1 MFICYFCLLVLPP
14 LFLDYA
20 LIRQMEYGWVII
32 ATMIFWF
39 LVMLCKAFID
49 VESEKAAQQ
58 EIRAKQAEERA
69 KMEAEKETRFVKN
82 GSFDL

>member
-20 LIRQMEYGWVII
+20 LISQMEYGWVII
-32 ATMIFWF
+32 ATMAFWIVIIFFKVW
-39 LVMLCKAFID
+39 ID
-49 VESEKAAQQ
+49 AENARVAQQ
-58 EIRAKQAEERA
+58 EIRAKQAEERV

-82 GSFDL
+82 ESFDL

>member
-20 LIRQMEYGWVII
+20 LISQMEYGWVII

-39 LVMLCKAFID
+39 LVMLCKVFID
-49 VESEKAAQQ
+49 VENEKVTQQ
-58 EIRAKQAEERA
+58 EIKAKQAEERA
-69 KMEAEKETRFVKN
+69 KMETEKETRFVKN
-82 GSFDL
+82 ESFDL